1 MAHRST
7 CPRSV
12 PAKQGLQRRAEGQN
26 LFGLTASSEVVIKSW
41 KSRIISSPFD
51 GKERRESTKELLEK
65 NMDQGLKEFYFFSE
79 FLNRRVYNATGLRIG
94 KISDLV
100 AERAE
105 PYPMIIGMMVRARGS
120 KRYLPWEKI
129 IQIEPRFA
137 LSEKELIDLKSPL
150 PGKDIILL
158 REEVM
163 DKQIVDTFGAKVVR
177 VNDHP
182 FLRVNSNLRLV
193 HVDVG
198 FRGLMRRVGWER
210 VMDQALRWL
219 FSYDLPNQFISWKY
233 VQLLSGSDLLH
244 LSVSQKKL
252 SHLHPADLADII
264 EDLGGRQRSAIFHA
278 LDTETAAEA
287 LEEIDPKIQK
297 ALIETIP
304 VEKASDIVEEM
315 SPSDAADLLGDLPEE
330 RAEEILEGMEQ
341 ERAEDLR
348 ELLVHPDE
356 TAGGL
361 MTTAYLSLTPGDT
374 IETAI
379 GQIKAAAQNLDIM
392 DYIFIVDEG
401 EVLQGVVS
409 IRDLLTAQPHQTLAQ
424 IQPTRVVSVK
434 LDEDQNEVVEAFAKY
449 GFRALPVVDEK
460 GHLKGVISFRSV
472 LDVLAPEAG

>member
-1 MAHRST
+1 M
-7 CPRSV
+7 
-12 PAKQGLQRRAEGQN
+12 EQN
-26 LFGLTASSEVVIKSW
+26 L
-41 KSRIISSPFD
+41 RD
-51 GKERRESTKELLEK
+51 
-65 NMDQGLKEFYFFSE
+65 FYFFSE
-79 FLNRRVYNATGLRIG
+79 FLNRKVYDHSGQRFG

-100 AERAE
+100 AERTE
-105 PYPMIIGMMVRARGS
+105 PYPMIIGIMVRRGR
-120 KRYLPWEKI
+120 KKTYLPWEKLS
-129 IQIEPRFA
+129 QIEPRLI
-137 LSEKELIDLKSPL
+137 LSNQTLLNQEISL

-177 VNDHP
+177 VNDLH
-182 FLRVNSNLRLV
+182 FLCVDSRLRLV

-198 FRGLMRRVGWER
+198 FRGLMRRVGWEKLVDR
-210 VMDQALRWL
+210 ALQWF
-219 FSYDLPNQFISWKY
+219 FSYVLPNQFISWKY
-233 VQLLSGSDLLH
+233 VQLLSGSDLLQ

-264 EDLGGRQRSAIFHA
+264 EDLSSRERSAIFHA
-278 LDTETAAEA
+278 LDAETAAET
-287 LEEIDPKIQK
+287 LEEINPKIQK

-348 ELLVHPDE
+348 ELLIHPDE

-361 MTTAYLSLTPGDT
+361 MTTAYLSLTPEMT
-374 IETAI
+374 VETAI
-379 GQIKAAAQNLDIM
+379 TRLKLEASNLDII

-401 EVLQGVVS
+401 GILQGVVS
-409 IRDLLTAQPHQTLAQ
+409 IRDLLTAHSQQTLGE
-424 IQPTRVVSVK
+424 IQPARVVSVK
-434 LDEDQNEVVEAFAKY
+434 LHEDQHEVVEAFVKY
-449 GFRALPVVDEK
+449 GFRALPVVDEE
-460 GHLKGVISFRSV
+460 GHLKGVIGFRSV

>member
-1 MAHRST
+1 M
-7 CPRSV
+7 
-12 PAKQGLQRRAEGQN
+12 GQ
-26 LFGLTASSEVVIKSW
+26 
-41 KSRIISSPFD
+41 D
-51 GKERRESTKELLEK
+51 
-65 NMDQGLKEFYFFSE
+65 LKDFYFFSD
-79 FLNRRVYNATGLRIG
+79 FVNRVVHAASGQKAG
-94 KISDLV
+94 KIVDLV

-105 PYPMIIGMMVRARGS
+105 PYPMVIGLMVRTRG
-120 KRYLPWEKI
+120 KEKKAYLPWEKVLRFEP
-129 IQIEPRFA
+129 QIT
-137 LSEKELIDLKSPL
+137 LSEEGSAILYTAL
-150 PGKDIILL
+150 PEKDIVLL

-177 VNDHP
+177 VNDLH
-182 FLRVNSNLRLV
+182 FLRMNNHLRLV

-210 VMDQALRWL
+210 LMDRVLAWL
-219 FSYDLPNQFISWKY
+219 FSYQLPNQFISWKY

-264 EDLGGRQRSAIFHA
+264 EDLTGRERSAMFHA

-330 RAEEILEGMEQ
+330 RAEKILEGMEQ
-341 ERAEDLR
+341 EKAEDLR
-348 ELLVHPDE
+348 ELLVHPDK

-361 MTTAYLSLTPGDT
+361 MTTEFLSLHPRVTV
-374 IETAI
+374 ETAI
-379 GQIKAAAQNLDIM
+379 ARLKAESQNLDII
-392 DYIFIVDEG
+392 DYIYVIDEE

-409 IRDLLTAQPHQTLAQ
+409 IRNLFTAQQNQLLSELQ
-424 IQPTRVVSVK
+424 SQRLVSVK
-434 LDEDQNEVVEAFAKY
+434 LEGDQKEVVEAFAKY
-449 GFRALPVVDEK
+449 GFRALPVVDEEN
-460 GHLKGVISFRSV
+460 HLKGVIGFRSV
-472 LDVLAPEAG
+472 LDILAPNAG

>member
-1 MAHRST
+1 MD
-7 CPRSV
+7 
-12 PAKQGLQRRAEGQN
+12 QN
-26 LFGLTASSEVVIKSW
+26 LK
-41 KSRIISSPFD
+41 D
-51 GKERRESTKELLEK
+51 
-65 NMDQGLKEFYFFSE
+65 FYFLND
-79 FLNRRVYNATGLRIG
+79 FLNRRVYNPSGLKVG

-105 PYPMIIGMMVRARGS
+105 PYPMIIGLVIRTKGRE
-120 KRYLPWEKI
+120 KRFYLPWEKI
-129 IQIEPRFA
+129 VQIEPRITFLEEELRA
-137 LSEKELIDLKSPL
+137 LKISL
-150 PGKDIILL
+150 PEKDIILL

-177 VNDHP
+177 VNDLH
-182 FLRVNSNLRLV
+182 FLRVDSRLRLV

-198 FRGLMRRVGWER
+198 FRGLMRRVGWEKG
-210 VMDQALRWL
+210 VDWALRWL

-233 VQLLSGSDLLH
+233 VQLLSGSDLLQ

-264 EDLGGRQRSAIFHA
+264 EDLSGRERSAIFHA

-315 SPSDAADLLGDLPEE
+315 SPSDAVDLLADLTEE

-341 ERAEDLR
+341 EKAEDLR
-348 ELLVHPDE
+348 ELLVHADE

-361 MTTAYLSLTPGDT
+361 MTTAYLSLNPKVTV
-374 IETAI
+374 EVAI
-379 GQIKAAAQNLDIM
+379 ARLRAEAPNLDSI
-392 DYIFIVDEG
+392 DYIYVVDEE
-401 EVLQGVVS
+401 EVLLGVVS
-409 IRDLLTAQPHQTLAQ
+409 IRDLLTAQSHQPLSE
-424 IQPTRVVSVK
+424 IQAPRVVSVK

-449 GFRALPVVDEK
+449 GFKALPVVDEEN
-460 GHLKGVISFRSV
+460 HLKGVIDFRSV
-472 LDVLAPEAG
+472 LDVLAPDAG

>member
-1 MAHRST
+1 
-7 CPRSV
+7 
-12 PAKQGLQRRAEGQN
+12 
-26 LFGLTASSEVVIKSW
+26 
-41 KSRIISSPFD
+41 
-51 GKERRESTKELLEK
+51 
-65 NMDQGLKEFYFFSE
+65 MDQNLKEFYFFSD
-79 FLNRRVYNATGLRIG
+79 FLNRGVYDVSRQRAG
-94 KISDLV
+94 KITDLV

-105 PYPMIIGMMVRARGS
+105 PYPMIIGMLVRTKGR
-120 KRYLPWEKI
+120 KKYLPWEKI
-129 IQIEPRFA
+129 TQIEPHLT
-137 LSEKELIDLKSPL
+137 LSEEELLDLNASL
-150 PGKDIILL
+150 PEKDIILL

-177 VNDHP
+177 VNDLH
-182 FLRVNSNLRLV
+182 FLRVDSRLRLV

-198 FRGLMRRVGWER
+198 FRGLMRRVGWEKL
-210 VMDQALRWL
+210 VDQILRWF
-219 FSYDLPNQFISWKY
+219 FSYVLPNQFISWKY

-264 EDLGGRQRSAIFHA
+264 EDLSSRERSAIFHA
-278 LDTETAAEA
+278 LDAETAAEA

-304 VEKASDIVEEM
+304 IEKASDIVEEM

-341 ERAEDLR
+341 EKAEDLR

-361 MTTAYLSLTPGDT
+361 MTTAYLSLTPGMT
-374 IETAI
+374 VETAI
-379 GQIKAAAQNLDIM
+379 VRLKAEASNLDIM
-392 DYIFIVDEG
+392 DYVFVVDE
-401 EVLQGVVS
+401 EETLQGVVS
-409 IRDLLTAQPHQTLAQ
+409 IRDLLTTHSQQILAE

-434 LDEDQNEVVEAFAKY
+434 LDEDQHEVVEAFAKY
-449 GFRALPVVDEK
+449 GFRALPVVDEE
-460 GHLKGVISFRSV
+460 GHLKGVIGFRSV